1 MRFVGCYIDKKK
13 RDLPVMAGSGSMS
26 IPKCYRLCRAKRYA
40 YFGVQY
46 SKECWC
52 GNSYGKYGK
61 RSKSECRMKCSGK
74 KSTFCGSSWRNSI
87 YTTGLPARRRP
98 RVSRLP
104 LSRCSQHSVG
114 WNGKCSRAIDGN
126 TNQNYGKK
134 SCTHT
139 RTATG
144 AWWQAR
150 TSRRARITS
159 VRIYNRRDCCAN
171 RLRNFVIKVDGRVC
185 ASYRSSRAFS
195 VRTFRCN
202 AVGRTVRIQ
211 TRNRVPLTLC
221 EVQVFGR
228 YAKGRSR
235 SRTPG
240 MRFVGCYIDKKKRD
254 LPVMAGSGSMSIPKC
269 YRLCRAKRYAY
280 FGVQYSKEC
289 WCGNSYGKYGKRSKS
304 ECRMKCSGKK
314 STFCGSSWRNS
325 IYTTG
330 LPARRRPRVSRLPLS
345 RCSQHSV
352 GWNGKCS
359 RAIDGN
365 TNQNY
370 GKKSCTH
377 TRTATGAWWQART
390 SRRARITSVRIY
402 NRRDCCANRLRNFVI
417 KVDGRVCASYR
428 SSRAFS
434 VRTFRCNAV
443 GRTVRIQTRNRVPL
457 TLCEVQVFGRY
468 AKGRSRSRTPGMRF
482 VGCYID
488 KKKRDLPVMAGS
500 GSMSIPKCYR
510 LCRAKRYAYFG
521 VQYSKECWCGNSY
534 GKYGKR
540 SKSECRM
547 KCSGKKSTFCGS
559 SWRNSIYTTGLPARR
574 RPRVSRLPLSRC
586 SQHSVGWN
594 GKCSRA
600 IDGNTNQ
607 NYGKKSCT
615 HTRTATGAWWQART
629 SRRARITSVRIYN
642 RRDCCANRLRNFVIK
657 VDGRVCASYRSSRAF
672 SVRTF
677 RCNAVGR
684 TVRIQTRNRVPLTL
698 CEVQVFGRYAKG
710 RSRSRTPGMRFVG
723 CYIDKKK
730 RDLPVM
736 AGSGSMSIP
745 KCYRLC
751 RAKRYAY
758 FGVQYSKEC
767 WCGNSYGKY
776 GKRSKSEC
784 RMKCSGKK
792 STFCG
797 SSWRNSI
804 YTTGLPARRRPRVSR
819 LPLSRC
825 SQHSVGWNGK
835 CSRAIDG
842 NTNQNYGKKSC
853 THTRTA
859 TGAWWQARTSR
870 RARITSVRIYNRRDC
885 CANRLRNFVIKVD
898 GRVCASYRSSRAFS
912 VRTFRCNAVGRTVR
926 IQTRNRVPLTLCEV
940 QVFGRY
946 VGRTL
951 KPSR

>member
-26 IPKCYRLCRAKRYA
+26 IPKCYRLCRAKKYA

-269 YRLCRAKRYAY
+269 YRLCRAKKYAY

-314 STFCGSSWRNS
+314 SPSADRAGETAS
-325 IYTTG
+325 T
-330 LPARRRPRVSRLPLS
+330 PL
-345 RCSQHSV
+345 
-352 GWNGKCS
+352 
-359 RAIDGN
+359 
-365 TNQNY
+365 
-370 GKKSCTH
+370 
-377 TRTATGAWWQART
+377 
-390 SRRARITSVRIY
+390 
-402 NRRDCCANRLRNFVI
+402 DCQLE
-417 KVDGRVCASYR
+417 DDQEY
-428 SSRAFS
+428 
-434 VRTFRCNAV
+434 
-443 GRTVRIQTRNRVPL
+443 
-457 TLCEVQVFGRY
+457 
-468 AKGRSRSRTPGMRF
+468 
-482 VGCYID
+482 
-488 KKKRDLPVMAGS
+488 
-500 GSMSIPKCYR
+500 
-510 LCRAKRYAYFG
+510 
-521 VQYSKECWCGNSY
+521 
-534 GKYGKR
+534 
-540 SKSECRM
+540 
-547 KCSGKKSTFCGS
+547 
-559 SWRNSIYTTGLPARR
+559 
-574 RPRVSRLPLSRC
+574 
-586 SQHSVGWN
+586 HSVGWN

-946 VGRTL
+946 VGRTP

>member
-61 RSKSECRMKCSGK
+61 RSKSECRMKCSV
-74 KSTFCGSSWRNSI
+74 KSPPSADRAGETAS
-87 YTTGLPARRRP
+87 T
-98 RVSRLP
+98 P
-104 LSRCSQHSVG
+104 LDCQLEDDQEYHSVG

-365 TNQNY
+365 TKPKLWKEILHPHPHCDRRLVAGEDKQTCQNHIRQNLQQA
-370 GKKSCTH
+370 GLLRQQTQELCDQGRRSSVRVLPLVESVLCEDVQVQRSWSH
-377 TRTATGAWWQART
+377 SPHPDEESSTADSVR
-390 SRRARITSVRIY
+390 STSVR
-402 NRRDCCANRLRNFVI
+402 
-417 KVDGRVCASYR
+417 
-428 SSRAFS
+428 
-434 VRTFRCNAV
+434 
-443 GRTVRIQTRNRVPL
+443 
-457 TLCEVQVFGRY
+457 TLC
-468 AKGRSRSRTPGMRF
+468 RTH
-482 VGCYID
+482 
-488 KKKRDLPVMAGS
+488 
-500 GSMSIPKCYR
+500 
-510 LCRAKRYAYFG
+510 
-521 VQYSKECWCGNSY
+521 SK
-534 GKYGKR
+534 
-540 SKSECRM
+540 
-547 KCSGKKSTFCGS
+547 
-559 SWRNSIYTTGLPARR
+559 A
-574 RPRVSRLPLSRC
+574 V
-586 SQHSVGWN
+586 
-594 GKCSRA
+594 
-600 IDGNTNQ
+600 
-607 NYGKKSCT
+607 
-615 HTRTATGAWWQART
+615 TR
-629 SRRARITSVRIYN
+629 
-642 RRDCCANRLRNFVIK
+642 
-657 VDGRVCASYRSSRAF
+657 
-672 SVRTF
+672 
-677 RCNAVGR
+677 
-684 TVRIQTRNRVPLTL
+684 
-698 CEVQVFGRYAKG
+698 
-710 RSRSRTPGMRFVG
+710 
-723 CYIDKKK
+723 
-730 RDLPVM
+730 
-736 AGSGSMSIP
+736 
-745 KCYRLC
+745 
-751 RAKRYAY
+751 
-758 FGVQYSKEC
+758 
-767 WCGNSYGKY
+767 
-776 GKRSKSEC
+776 
-784 RMKCSGKK
+784 
-792 STFCG
+792 
-797 SSWRNSI
+797 
-804 YTTGLPARRRPRVSR
+804 
-819 LPLSRC
+819 
-825 SQHSVGWNGK
+825 
-835 CSRAIDG
+835 
-842 NTNQNYGKKSC
+842 
-853 THTRTA
+853 
-859 TGAWWQARTSR
+859 
-870 RARITSVRIYNRRDC
+870 
-885 CANRLRNFVIKVD
+885 
-898 GRVCASYRSSRAFS
+898 
-912 VRTFRCNAVGRTVR
+912 
-926 IQTRNRVPLTLCEV
+926 
-940 QVFGRY
+940 
-946 VGRTL
+946 
-951 KPSR
+951 

>member
-26 IPKCYRLCRAKRYA
+26 IPKCYRLCRAKKYA

-269 YRLCRAKRYAY
+269 YRLCRAKKYAY

-352 GWNGKCS
+352 GWNEILHPHPHCDRRLVAGEDKQTC
-359 RAIDGN
+359 
-365 TNQNY
+365 QN
-370 GKKSCTH
+370 H
-377 TRTATGAWWQART
+377 IRQNLQQAGL
-390 SRRARITSVRIY
+390 
-402 NRRDCCANRLRNFVI
+402 LRQQTQNFVI

-488 KKKRDLPVMAGS
+488 KKKADGRLRLDEHPEVLPTVQS
-500 GSMSIPKCYR
+500 KE
-510 LCRAKRYAYFG
+510 YAYFG

-547 KCSGKKSTFCGS
+547 KVL
-559 SWRNSIYTTGLPARR
+559 W
-574 RPRVSRLPLSRC
+574 
-586 SQHSVGWN
+586 
-594 GKCSRA
+594 
-600 IDGNTNQ
+600 
-607 NYGKKSCT
+607 
-615 HTRTATGAWWQART
+615 
-629 SRRARITSVRIYN
+629 
-642 RRDCCANRLRNFVIK
+642 RDCCANRLRNFVIK

-684 TVRIQTRNRVPLTL
+684 TVRIQTRNRVPLT
-698 CEVQVFGRYAKG
+698 V
-710 RSRSRTPGMRFVG
+710 RS
-723 CYIDKKK
+723 
-730 RDLPVM
+730 
-736 AGSGSMSIP
+736 
-745 KCYRLC
+745 
-751 RAKRYAY
+751 
-758 FGVQYSKEC
+758 
-767 WCGNSYGKY
+767 
-776 GKRSKSEC
+776 
-784 RMKCSGKK
+784 
-792 STFCG
+792 
-797 SSWRNSI
+797 
-804 YTTGLPARRRPRVSR
+804 
-819 LPLSRC
+819 
-825 SQHSVGWNGK
+825 
-835 CSRAIDG
+835 
-842 NTNQNYGKKSC
+842 
-853 THTRTA
+853 
-859 TGAWWQARTSR
+859 
-870 RARITSVRIYNRRDC
+870 TSVR
-885 CANRLRNFVIKVD
+885 
-898 GRVCASYRSSRAFS
+898 
-912 VRTFRCNAVGRTVR
+912 
-926 IQTRNRVPLTLCEV
+926 TLC
-940 QVFGRY
+940 
-946 VGRTL
+946 RTHS
-951 KPSR
+951 KAVTR